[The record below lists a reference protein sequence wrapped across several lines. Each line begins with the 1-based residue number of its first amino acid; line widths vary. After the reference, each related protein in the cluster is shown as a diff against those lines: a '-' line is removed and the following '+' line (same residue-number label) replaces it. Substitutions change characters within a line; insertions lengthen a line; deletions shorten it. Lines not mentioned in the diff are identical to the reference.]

1 MIATFLDALLF
12 RLEQV
17 VCELDALMDHPL
29 GGGLLFAMI
38 AIWGVGYACVYSTIL
53 VYDHHETRETR
64 IEAGNL
70 DKMVQQYMLMQS
82 PPKAPET
89 LAQLTMGD
97 MPVTK
102 KVPQDPWGNDYNYR
116 RMSDREWE
124 IFSCGPD
131 GEPDTEDDI
140 LAER

>member
-17 VCELDALMDHPL
+17 VCELEELMDHPL

-38 AIWGVGYACVYSTIL
+38 AIWGVGYACVYSTRS
-53 VYDHHETRETR
+53 VCDGNPTRETR
-64 IEAGNL
+64 IEAGNI
-70 DKMVQQYMLMQS
+70 DMVVQQYTLMQS
-82 PPKAPET
+82 PPRAPET
-89 LAQLTMGD
+89 LAQLTEGD
-97 MPVTK
+97 TPFTK
-102 KVPQDPWGNDYNYR
+102 KVPQDPWGNDYIYR
-116 RMSDREWE
+116 RMSDRDWE

-140 LAER
+140 SPER

>member
-1 MIATFLDALLF
+1 MILKLLDALLF

-17 VCELDALMDHPL
+17 GCELEELMDHPL

-38 AIWGVGYACVYSTIL
+38 AIWGVGYACVYSTT
-53 VYDHHETRETR
+53 VAFDHHETRETQ

-82 PPKAPET
+82 PPRAPDSLE
-89 LAQLTMGD
+89 ALTRGRA
-97 MPVTK
+97 PVTT
-102 KVPQDPWGNDYNYR
+102 KVPQDHWGNDYIYR

>member
-38 AIWGVGYACVYSTIL
+38 AIWGFGYAYSANVIC
-53 VYDHHETRETR
+53 DGNPIKETR

-70 DKMVQQYMLMQS
+70 DKAVQQYMLMQS
-82 PPKAPET
+82 PPRGAPET

-102 KVPQDPWGNDYNYR
+102 KVPHDPWGNDYIYR

-131 GEPDTEDDI
+131 GEPGTEDDI